1 MRIRIE
7 TEMTEK
13 ECIKEIDKTHAKD
26 VKEAAVIVKILEGK
40 SGELGL
46 LRKKVAGAILQKVMK
61 IVGESNKEVLLAQMK
76 IITQEGTEA
85 FVSWN
90 DYVLV
95 LYVPDHMIIGAKA
108 RKMEG
113 SGLHKLKKR
122 FKATKVE
129 YMDKIGDEGK

>member
-13 ECIKEIDKTHAKD
+13 ECIKEIDKTRAKD
-26 VKEAAVIVKILEGK
+26 IKEAKIVCKILEGK

-46 LRKKVAGAILQKVMK
+46 LRKKIAGAILKNVMK
-61 IVGESNKEVLLAQMK
+61 VVGESNKEVLLAQMK
-76 IITQEGTEA
+76 IISKEGTEA

-108 RKMEG
+108 RKMES
-113 SGLHKLKKR
+113 SGLRKLKKR

-129 YMDKIGDEGK
+129 YMDNIGDEGK